1 MSSGH
6 QGWTMVRQRAS
17 DSQMGQGQS
26 GTGDGGGADP
36 SKAVCARP
44 LCAGN
49 RDQNQLLTP
58 LHLSR
63 KYKED
68 KAK

>member
-1 MSSGH
+1 
-6 QGWTMVRQRAS
+6 
-17 DSQMGQGQS
+17 MGQGQS